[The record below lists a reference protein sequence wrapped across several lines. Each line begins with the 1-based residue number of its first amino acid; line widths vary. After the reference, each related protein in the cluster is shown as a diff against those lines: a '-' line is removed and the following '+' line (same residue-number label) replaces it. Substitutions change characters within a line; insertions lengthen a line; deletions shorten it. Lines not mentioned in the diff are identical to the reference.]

1 MSSYLEPPV
10 APGFAY
16 RRANRGDGQVVE
28 RRQFA
33 DSHSDL
39 SPEARELAAAIDSYK
54 RIHRRRF
61 ITHEEMI
68 SVIKELGYKKEGRL
82 KV

>member
-1 MSSYLEPPV
+1 MSSDLEPPV
-10 APGFAY
+10 TTQHGD
-16 RRANRGDGQVVE
+16 RRANRAEGQVVE

-61 ITHEEMI
+61 ITHEEMVA
-68 SVIKELGYKKEGRL
+68 VIKGLGYHK
-82 KV
+82 

>member
-1 MSSYLEPPV
+1 MSSDLEPPV
-10 APGFAY
+10 APGFGD
-16 RRANRGDGQVVE
+16 RRASRGDGQVVE

-33 DSHSDL
+33 DSHAEL
-39 SPEARELAAAIDSYK
+39 SSEARELAAAIDNYK

-68 SVIKELGYKKEGRL
+68 SVIKELGYKK
-82 KV
+82 

>member
-1 MSSYLEPPV
+1 MSSDLEPP
-10 APGFAY
+10 FASELGD
-16 RRANRGDGQVVE
+16 RRAARGDGQVVE

-33 DSHSDL
+33 DSHADL
-39 SPEARELAAAIDSYK
+39 SPEARDLATAIDNYK

-68 SVIKELGYKKEGRL
+68 SVIKELGYRK
-82 KV
+82 